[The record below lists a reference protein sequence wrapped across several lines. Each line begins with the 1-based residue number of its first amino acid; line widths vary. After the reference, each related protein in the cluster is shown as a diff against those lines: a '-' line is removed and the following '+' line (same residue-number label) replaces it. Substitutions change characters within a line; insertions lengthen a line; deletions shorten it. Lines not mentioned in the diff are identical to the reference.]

1 MSERGLGSLRL
12 LIIRH
17 GKAELAAPSGREW
30 DRRLVARGE
39 AEAEFVGRG
48 LRDPALKP
56 TRLLHSPLV
65 RATQTAQIISQACGC
80 ACERADEL
88 TLDAPLGPVLEV
100 IAAVRVGVAGERG
113 AVLALVG
120 HNPRLEELAALVC
133 QGLRGRGFALRTG
146 EALVI
151 DFTIGAD
158 PGTGKL
164 TRAVRLA
171 AA

>member
-1 MSERGLGSLRL
+1 MSDEGLRSLRL

-17 GKAELAAPSGREW
+17 GKAEPAAPSGREW

-39 AEAEFVGRG
+39 AEAAFVGRAMCERA
-48 LRDPALKP
+48 LRP

-65 RATQTAQIISQACGC
+65 RATQTAEIISRGCGC

-88 TLDAPLGPVLEV
+88 TLDAPLAPLLEL
-100 IAAVRVGVAGERG
+100 IAAARGGVVRERD

-120 HNPRLEELAALVC
+120 HNPGLEELAALVC
-133 QGLRGRGFALRTG
+133 VDLRGRGFALRTG

-151 DFTIGAD
+151 DFGA
-158 PGTGKL
+158 G
-164 TRAVRLA
+164 A
-171 AA
+171 ALEAGERTKALRMAGC